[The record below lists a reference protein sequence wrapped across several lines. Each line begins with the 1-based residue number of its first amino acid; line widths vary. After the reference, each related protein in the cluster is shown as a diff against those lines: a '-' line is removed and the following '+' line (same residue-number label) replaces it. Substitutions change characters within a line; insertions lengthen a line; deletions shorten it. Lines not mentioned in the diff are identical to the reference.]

1 MKNKY
6 PGGPDW
12 LCWLAEKSYTA
23 TGSPAQF
30 NIRKWDKLTL
40 PVLFIIF
47 ETQKNHIK
55 MVDSS
60 KCMYLNYIDT
70 HLYYKMWISYL
81 NGPKMAQSKD
91 TIHTKLPLM
100 PWLDKNLGYT
110 TSGLTQIGN
119 IIYRGPLAQ
128 SYLFSKP
135 EAKLFSKYIVWPTL
149 FPVGSI
155 FVGMLSWKFCK
166 TSTACSIPIP
176 ACKMLC
182 SV

>member
-1 MKNKY
+1 MNFWNVVSPFWGNPQFVLWLTKIL
-6 PGGPDW
+6 DW
-12 LCWLAEKSYTA
+12 TPLDILW
-23 TGSPAQF
+23 
-30 NIRKWDKLTL
+30 
-40 PVLFIIF
+40 IF
-47 ETQKNHIK
+47 
-55 MVDSS
+55 
-60 KCMYLNYIDT
+60 
-70 HLYYKMWISYL
+70 
-81 NGPKMAQSKD
+81 
-91 TIHTKLPLM
+91 
-100 PWLDKNLGYT
+100 LGYGT
-110 TSGLTQIGN
+110 FIMLQIIVFWPKIFFNFMHAFKIAILTELKNCQNGT
-119 IIYRGPLAQ
+119 LAQ